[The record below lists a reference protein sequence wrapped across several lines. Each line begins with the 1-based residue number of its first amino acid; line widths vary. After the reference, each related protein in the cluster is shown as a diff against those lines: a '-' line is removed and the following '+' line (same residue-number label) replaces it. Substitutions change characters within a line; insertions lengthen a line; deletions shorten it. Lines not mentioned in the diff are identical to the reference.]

1 MTIIEINAHED
12 GSHNLQSRN
21 GAVRVWEDGYIE
33 VPAHLEAKVWES
45 LGWCELVIDEETGVL
60 TDIIPGEKPEPPEPP
75 EPEPSELDKLKEQ
88 VDGLEQDKADK
99 TDVQAVWDSMAAAY
113 QEGVQSA

>member
-21 GAVRVWEDGYIE
+21 GAVRVWEDGYLE

-60 TDIIPGEKPEPPEPP
+60 TDIIPGEKPEPPEP
-75 EPEPSELDKLKEQ
+75 EPSETELLRQKVAELQ
-88 VDGLEQDKADK
+88 NQILTMRLG
-99 TDVQAVWDSMAAAY
+99 
-113 QEGVQSA
+113 G

>member
-21 GAVRVWEDGYIE
+21 GAVRVWEDGYLE
-33 VPAHLEAKVWES
+33 VPAHLEAKAWES

-60 TDIIPGEKPEPPEPP
+60 TDIIPGEKPEPPEP
-75 EPEPSELDKLKEQ
+75 EPSETELLRQKVAELQ
-88 VDGLEQDKADK
+88 NQILAMRLG
-99 TDVQAVWDSMAAAY
+99 
-113 QEGVQSA
+113 G

>member
-21 GAVRVWEDGYIE
+21 GAVRVWEDGYLE

-45 LGWCELVIDEETGVL
+45 LGYCNLVIDEETGAL
-60 TDIIPGEKPEPPEPP
+60 TDIIPTEKPEPP
-75 EPEPSELDKLKEQ
+75 EPEPSETELLRQKVAELQ
-88 VDGLEQDKADK
+88 NQILTMRLG
-99 TDVQAVWDSMAAAY
+99 
-113 QEGVQSA
+113 G

>member
-45 LGWCELVIDEETGVL
+45 MGWCELVIDEETGVL
-60 TDIIPGEKPEPPEPP
+60 TDIIPGEKPEPPEP
-75 EPEPSELDKLKEQ
+75 EPSETELLRQKVAELQ
-88 VDGLEQDKADK
+88 NQILTMRLG
-99 TDVQAVWDSMAAAY
+99 
-113 QEGVQSA
+113 G

>member
-60 TDIIPGEKPEPPEPP
+60 TDIIPGEKPEPPEP
-75 EPEPSELDKLKEQ
+75 EPSETELLRQKVAELQ
-88 VDGLEQDKADK
+88 NQILTMRLG
-99 TDVQAVWDSMAAAY
+99 
-113 QEGVQSA
+113 G

>member
-21 GAVRVWEDGYIE
+21 GAVRVWEDGYLE
-33 VPAHLEAKVWES
+33 VPAHLEAKAWES

-60 TDIIPGEKPEPPEPP
+60 TDIIPGEKPEPPEP
-75 EPEPSELDKLKEQ
+75 EPSETELLRQKVAELQ
-88 VDGLEQDKADK
+88 NQILTMRLG
-99 TDVQAVWDSMAAAY
+99 
-113 QEGVQSA
+113 G

>member
-21 GAVRVWEDGYIE
+21 GAVRVWEDGYLE
-33 VPAHLEAKVWES
+33 VPAHLEAKAWES
-45 LGWCELVIDEETGVL
+45 LGWCDLVIDEETGVL
-60 TDIIPGEKPEPPEPP
+60 TDIISGEKPEPP

>member
-21 GAVRVWEDGYIE
+21 GAARVWEEGYIA
-33 VPAHLEAKVWES
+33 VPPRLEAKVWES

-60 TDIIPGEKPEPPEPP
+60 TDIIPGEKPEPPEP
-75 EPEPSELDKLKEQ
+75 EPSELEKLQAK

-113 QEGVQSA
+113 SEGVQSA

>member
-1 MTIIEINAHED
+1 MLTIIKVDANESGQHDI
-12 GSHNLQSRN
+12 QSQGTRH
-21 GAVRVWEDGYIE
+21 RVWEDGYIE

-60 TDIIPGEKPEPPEPP
+60 TDIIPGEKPEPPEP
-75 EPEPSELDKLKEQ
+75 EPSELEKLQAK

-113 QEGVQSA
+113 SEGVQSG

>member
-33 VPAHLEAKVWES
+33 VPTHLEAKAWES
-45 LGWCELVIDEETGVL
+45 LGWCDLVIDEETGAL
-60 TDIIPGEKPEPPEPP
+60 TDIIPTENPEPP
-75 EPEPSELDKLKEQ
+75 EPEPSELEKLQAK

>member
-21 GAVRVWEDGYIE
+21 GAVKVWEDGYIE
-33 VPAHLEAKVWES
+33 VPAHLEAKAWES
-45 LGWCELVIDEETGVL
+45 LGWCDLVIDEETGAL
-60 TDIIPGEKPEPPEPP
+60 TDIIPTEKPEPPG
-75 EPEPSELDKLKEQ
+75 PEPSELDKLKEQ

>member
-21 GAVRVWEDGYIE
+21 GAVRVWEDGYLE

-45 LGWCELVIDEETGVL
+45 LGWCDLVIDEETGAL
-60 TDIIPGEKPEPPEPP
+60 TDIIPTEKPEPP
-75 EPEPSELDKLKEQ
+75 EPEPSEPEQ
-88 VDGLEQDKADK
+88 PPTVEERLNDIEEAIQRGL
-99 TDVQAVWDSMAAAY
+99 SL
-113 QEGVQSA
+113 

>member
-21 GAVRVWEDGYIE
+21 GAVRVWEEGYLE
-33 VPAHLEAKVWES
+33 VPAHLEAKAWES

-60 TDIIPGEKPEPPEPP
+60 TDIIPGEKPEPPEP
-75 EPEPSELDKLKEQ
+75 EPSETELLRQKVAELQ
-88 VDGLEQDKADK
+88 NQILTMRLG
-99 TDVQAVWDSMAAAY
+99 
-113 QEGVQSA
+113 G

>member
-21 GAVRVWEDGYIE
+21 GAVRVWEEGYIA
-33 VPAHLEAKVWES
+33 VPPRLEADVWAC
-45 LGWCELVIDEETGVL
+45 LGWCDLVIDEETGAL
-60 TDIIPGEKPEPPEPP
+60 TDIIPTEKPEPP

-88 VDGLEQDKADK
+88 VDEMEANMAGKD
-99 TDVQAVWDSMAAAY
+99 DVQAVWDSMAAAY
-113 QEGVQSA
+113 SEGVNEA

>member
-21 GAVRVWEDGYIE
+21 GAVRVWEDGYLE

-45 LGWCELVIDEETGVL
+45 LGWCDLVIDEETGAL
-60 TDIIPGEKPEPPEPP
+60 TDIIPTEKPEPP
-75 EPEPSELDKLKEQ
+75 EPEPSETELLRQKVAELQ
-88 VDGLEQDKADK
+88 NQILTMRLG
-99 TDVQAVWDSMAAAY
+99 
-113 QEGVQSA
+113 G